1 MYIFISN
8 RQFQKT
14 KIIKTKN
21 IPKNKM
27 LIGIIG
33 KPSCG
38 KSTFFKAATLAEV
51 EIASYPFTTI
61 KPNHGTG
68 YVKVDCVDRE
78 FNVQCNPRLGYCIG
92 GKRFVPI
99 DLLDVAGLVPGAH
112 EGKGMG
118 NQFLDD
124 LNQADVLIHV
134 IDVSGSTNEKGDEV
148 PALSYNPENDIKF
161 LEHELNMWY
170 LRLIEKG
177 WEKFARTVN
186 QERPELKKAI
196 AKHLSSLRVTEDLV
210 EEVREKLNLNHDI
223 MKWSKE
229 DLLKI
234 AIELRR
240 ATKPMIIVCNKID
253 IKGADENFERLKT
266 EFNNS
271 LIFPCSAE
279 SELALRE
286 AAKRGLIKYIPGDN
300 KFEIISEEKLNQ
312 KQKDA
317 LNFIKT
323 NILGKFMS
331 TGVQQVLDMAI
342 FDLLKYI
349 AIFPGGVGKLQDQHG
364 NYIPDCFLMPP
375 GSTAIDF
382 AFKLHTDIG
391 NNFIK
396 AIDVKTKRPV
406 GRDYLLKDR
415 DVIEIATSK

>member
-1 MYIFISN
+1 
-8 RQFQKT
+8 
-14 KIIKTKN
+14 
-21 IPKNKM
+21 M
-27 LIGIIG
+27 LIGIVG

-78 FNVQCNPRLGYCIG
+78 FNVKCNPRLGYCIG

-134 IDVSGSTNEKGDEV
+134 IDVSGSTNEKGEEV
-148 PALSYNPENDIKF
+148 PALSYDPANDIRF
-161 LEHELNMWY
+161 LEHELDMWY

-196 AKHLSSLRVTEDLV
+196 ARHLSSLRVTEDLLG
-210 EEVREKLNLNHDI
+210 ETIEKFNLSLDI
-223 MKWSKE
+223 MKWGKS
-229 DLLKI
+229 DLLRI
-234 AIELRR
+234 ATALRK
-240 ATKPMIIVCNKID
+240 ATKPMVIACNKID
-253 IKGADENFERLKT
+253 IKGAYENFERLKK
-266 EFNNS
+266 EFS
-271 LIFPCSAE
+271 DYLLIPCSAE

-286 AAKRGLIKYIPGDN
+286 AAKHGLIKYIPGES
-300 KFEIISEEKLNQ
+300 KFEIMDEKNLNDRQ
-312 KQKDA
+312 KNA
-317 LNFIKT
+317 LAFIKA
-323 NILGKFMS
+323 NILDKFS
-331 TGVQQVLDMAI
+331 YTGVQQVLDI
-342 FDLLKYI
+342 SVFELLKYI
-349 AIFPGGVGKLQDQHG
+349 AVFPGGVGKLQDQHG

-375 GSTAIDF
+375 NSTALDF

-396 AIDVKTKRPV
+396 AIDVKSRRPV
-406 GRDYLLKDR
+406 GRDYLLKHR